1 MQFPFYYRTFHAV
14 GLPHVNTKIYVPNFY
29 HLYLIF
35 FLVFPSSIFIHFLA
49 LNVSIASYLAN
60 LYFLQ
65 LVSKFLL
72 KYNWP
77 SRALMPLP

>member
-1 MQFPFYYRTFHAV
+1 MF
-14 GLPHVNTKIYVPNFY
+14 
-29 HLYLIF
+29 LIF
-35 FLVFPSSIFIHFLA
+35 IISLFNFFLGVPLRFFIHFLA
-49 LNVSIASYLAN
+49 LNVSVASYLAN